1 LGTTSALQS
10 NCYSYISALGHKLTL
25 DIGSTLLFDLKK
37 KEEKGIEVDSR
48 RSHDETFESKK
59 ILDQEFSV
67 VLTKLNVERTFG
79 FLFLL

>member
-1 LGTTSALQS
+1 
-10 NCYSYISALGHKLTL
+10 
-25 DIGSTLLFDLKK
+25 LLFDLKK

-48 RSHDETFESKK
+48 RSHDDTIESKK
-59 ILDQEFSV
+59 ILDQECSV